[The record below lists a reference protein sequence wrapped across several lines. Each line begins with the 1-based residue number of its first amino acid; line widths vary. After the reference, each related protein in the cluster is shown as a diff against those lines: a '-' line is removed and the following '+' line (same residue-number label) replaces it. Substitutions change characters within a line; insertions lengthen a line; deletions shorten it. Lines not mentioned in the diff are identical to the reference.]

1 MQQIFF
7 TIGVVLV
14 NAAEPQ
20 TTNKAKTPKNAAIKL
35 YLLHFLNFAT
45 WKIQKQKKKGRVCA
59 THTYVWGTYW
69 NIFQSNAV
77 NKTKGKVIEPD
88 SKQQL

>member
-45 WKIQKQKKKGRVCA
+45 
-59 THTYVWGTYW
+59 
-69 NIFQSNAV
+69 
-77 NKTKGKVIEPD
+77 
-88 SKQQL
+88 